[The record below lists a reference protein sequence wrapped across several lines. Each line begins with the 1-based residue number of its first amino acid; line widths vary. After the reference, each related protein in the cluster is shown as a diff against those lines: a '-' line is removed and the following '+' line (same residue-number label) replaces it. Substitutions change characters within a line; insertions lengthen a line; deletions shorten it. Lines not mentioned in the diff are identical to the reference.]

1 MSKQILVIGGG
12 PAGIEAARAA
22 ALGDTAVTLITN
34 APVGGRAGW
43 HSLLP
48 SKVWLTAADA
58 LAVPGTTPPTP
69 GEILARIRQVKESWN
84 EQQQAEL
91 AALGVQ
97 IETATAEFSSPTTL
111 LLKDQDGHV
120 IGERHADAVIV
131 AAGSVPVFPPNMKPN
146 GKQIIAPRF
155 ASAMDS
161 LPASMLVVGAGATGT
176 EFVYLFNRL
185 GVQVTWIVD
194 QFGVLPAFDRDVAT
208 FLADTLARRGVRLVA
223 GQQVDHMETSAQG
236 VTAVLTDDSTHFA
249 EKAFLAIGRQPDV
262 AGLNLVA
269 AGLGSVV
276 VDEYGRSAQ
285 PHIYFAGDVTGAP
298 MIANKAMAQ
307 AWVAGQHAAGL
318 APATVPAETVIRAIY
333 TDPQVAEVGQVSGAG
348 IASAQTPFTAG
359 LKAHLLPEGHGFV
372 KIGYAVGNG
381 RITGAATVGPHAADV
396 IAPIAVALSGGLT
409 LAQFGVLYGAHP
421 TITELAFTAAR
432 LGVYQPNH

>member
-1 MSKQILVIGGG
+1 MSKQIIIIGGG

-34 APVGGRAGW
+34 APIGGRAGW

-58 LAVPGTTPPTP
+58 LAIPGTTPPTP

-84 EQQQAEL
+84 AQQQAEL

-97 IETATAEFSSPTTL
+97 FETATAEFSNPTTL
-111 LLKDQDGHV
+111 TLKDKDGNA
-120 IGERHADAVIV
+120 IGERHPDVVIV
-131 AAGSVPVFPPNMKPN
+131 ATGSVPVFPPQMKPN

-155 ASAMDS
+155 ASALDS

-185 GVQVTWIVD
+185 GVAVTWIVD
-194 QFGVLPAFDRDVAT
+194 EFGVLPSFDREAAA
-208 FLADTLARRGVRLVA
+208 FLAEVLARRGVNGVA
-223 GQQVDHMETSAQG
+223 GRQVARMDTSEEG
-236 VTAVLTDDSTHFA
+236 VTAVLTDGSTHFA
-249 EKAFLAIGRQPDV
+249 QQAFLAIGRKPDV
-262 AGLNLVA
+262 TGLNLAA
-269 AGLGSVV
+269 AGLDGVE

-285 PHIYFAGDVTGAP
+285 PHIYFVGDATGAP
-298 MIANKAMAQ
+298 MIANRAMAQ

-318 APATVPAETVIRAIY
+318 SPATFPPETVIRAIY
-333 TDPQVAEVGQVSGAG
+333 SEPQVAEVGVMSGAG
-348 IASAQTPFTAG
+348 ITSVKAPFSAG

-372 KIGYAVGNG
+372 KIGYEAGNG
-381 RITGAATVGPHAADV
+381 RITGAAVVGPHAADLA
-396 IAPIAVALSGGLT
+396 APIAVAMRGGLT
-409 LAQFGVLYGAHP
+409 MAEFGALYGAHP
-421 TITELAFTAAR
+421 TITELAFAAAR
-432 LGVYQPNH
+432 IGTNQPPN